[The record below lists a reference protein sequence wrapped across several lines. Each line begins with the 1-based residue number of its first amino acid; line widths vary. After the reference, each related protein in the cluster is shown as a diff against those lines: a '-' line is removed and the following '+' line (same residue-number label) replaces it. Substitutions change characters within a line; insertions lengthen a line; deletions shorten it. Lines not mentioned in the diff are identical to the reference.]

1 MVCPS
6 VQTRAVGSR
15 AVAGIPEDLASA
27 DPGEVARLVRTAG
40 DDDLAALM
48 QSDVR
53 PQVLD
58 AIFTRMEQHFRAD
71 KAGGLDAVLHWKIF
85 DRPGGGYDHYEVVLA
100 GGRCLV
106 NPAPSR
112 EPDLT
117 LKAKPADFL
126 KLVTGNAS
134 PTRMAL
140 RGRLR
145 VQGDLTLATRVG
157 RLFAIP
163 RP

>member
-1 MVCPS
+1 VS
-6 VQTRAVGSR
+6 
-15 AVAGIPEDLASA
+15 GIPEDLAQA
-27 DPGEVARLVRTAG
+27 DPGEVARLVRTVP
-40 DDDLAALM
+40 DDDLTALM
-48 QSDVR
+48 QSELR

-58 AIFTRMEQHFRAD
+58 AIFARMEEHFRAD

-85 DRPGGGYDHYEVVLA
+85 DRPGGGYDHYEVVVS

-106 NPAPSR
+106 NPVPTR
-112 EPDLT
+112 DPDLT
-117 LKAKPADFL
+117 LKARPADFL

-145 VQGDLTLATRVG
+145 VQGDLALATRLG
-157 RLFAIP
+157 GLFEIP
-163 RP
+163 RA

>member
-1 MVCPS
+1 
-6 VQTRAVGSR
+6 
-15 AVAGIPEDLASA
+15 VAGLPDDLPSA
-27 DPGEVARLVRTAG
+27 DAGEVARLVGTVG

-48 QSDVR
+48 QSEVR
-53 PQVLD
+53 SQVLD
-58 AIFTRMEQHFRAD
+58 AVFARMEEHFRAD
-71 KAGGLDAVLHWKIF
+71 KAGDLDAVLHWKIF
-85 DRPGGGYDHYEVVLA
+85 DRPGGGYDHYEVVVS

-106 NPAPSR
+106 NPIPSR

-117 LKAKPADFL
+117 LKARPADFL

-134 PTRMAL
+134 PMRLAL

-145 VQGDLTLATRVG
+145 VQGDLALASRLSG
-157 RLFAIP
+157 LFAIP